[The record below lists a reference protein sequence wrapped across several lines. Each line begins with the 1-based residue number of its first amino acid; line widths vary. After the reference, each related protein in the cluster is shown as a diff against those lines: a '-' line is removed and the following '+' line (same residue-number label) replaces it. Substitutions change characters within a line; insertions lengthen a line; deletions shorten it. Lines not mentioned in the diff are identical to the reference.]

1 MVNDDIVDDDMVDD
15 DMVND
20 DMVDDDMVNVQTDEK
35 ILLFICQVI
44 RCQSEEYCRTT
55 KWCLVRSQ
63 YYTE

>member
-1 MVNDDIVDDDMVDD
+1 
-15 DMVND
+15 MVND